1 MVRISFVS
9 VRTEPSID
17 GVTGKIDG
25 LGVDWVYTSPGF
37 GVTRWNCSQGRRELS
52 EEKEQLWHV
61 IGFIHTGAYILHFR
75 GQEVLIDSTSVVF
88 YNPAEPFQSEHPFG
102 CHDHGS
108 ALILRRET
116 LLDVMTCFDP
126 SAEERPDALFTSIHR
141 KGFSEAYVLQRLL
154 VECAAT
160 GETPDPLAVEAA
172 TLGLLGKIAEGCSRQ
187 EEGRPAPRRDPDR
200 ARRRYVEDAK
210 SFLQRRFRERLRLD
224 DIARELYVSTFHLC
238 RLFKEETGLPLHR
251 YLNRLRLREAM
262 DPVVEG
268 HKDLGD
274 LALDL
279 GFSSH
284 SHFTA
289 AFKKEFGRSPAEV
302 RRLAKTSRL

>member
-1 MVRISFVS
+1 MG

-37 GVTRWNCSQGRRELS
+37 AVTLWNCSQGRRELS

-75 GQEVLIDSTSVVF
+75 GEEVLIDSTSLVF
-88 YNPAEPFQSEHPFG
+88 YNPAEPFQSSHPFG

-126 SAEERPDALFTSIHR
+126 SAEDRPDAVFTAIHR
-141 KGFSEAYVLQRLL
+141 KGFSDSYLLQRLL
-154 VECAAT
+154 VESVR
-160 GETPDPLAVEAA
+160 EMPDPLAVEAA
-172 TLGLLGKIAEGCSRQ
+172 TLRLLGKIAEGCSRQ
-187 EEGRPAPRRDPDR
+187 EERRPAPRRETDR

-210 SFLQRRFRERLRLD
+210 SLLQGRFRERLRLD
-224 DIARELYVSTFHLC
+224 DVARELYVSTFHLC

-262 DPVVEG
+262 EPVVEG
-268 HKDLGD
+268 QKDLGE
-274 LALDL
+274 LALAL

>member
-1 MVRISFVS
+1 MG
-9 VRTEPSID
+9 VRTEPFID
-17 GVTGKIDG
+17 GVTGKIEG

-37 GVTRWNCSQGRRELS
+37 AVTRWNCSQGRRELS

-75 GQEVLIDSTSVVF
+75 GEEVLIDSTSLVF
-88 YNPAEPFQSEHPFG
+88 YNPAEPFQSSHPFG

-126 SAEERPDALFTSIHR
+126 SAEERPDAVFTAIHR
-141 KGFSEAYVLQRLL
+141 KGFSDSYLLQRLL
-154 VECAAT
+154 VESIR
-160 GETPDPLAVEAA
+160 ETPDPLAVEAA
-172 TLGLLGKIAEGCSRQ
+172 TLRLLGKIAEGCSRQ
-187 EEGRPAPRRDPDR
+187 GERPPAPRRETDR

-210 SFLQRRFRERLRLD
+210 SLLQGRFRERLRLD
-224 DIARELYVSTFHLC
+224 DVARELYVSTFHLC

-262 DPVVEG
+262 EPVVEG
-268 HKDLGD
+268 QKDLGE

>member
-1 MVRISFVS
+1 VS

-17 GVTGKIDG
+17 GITGTITG
-25 LGVDWVYTSPGF
+25 LGIDWIYTSPGF
-37 GVTRWNCSQGRRELS
+37 GISRWNCSHGRRELS

-61 IGFIHTGAYILHFR
+61 IGFIHTGAYDLHFR

-102 CHDHGS
+102 CHDRGS

-141 KGFSEAYVLQRLL
+141 KGFSEAYLLQRLL
-154 VECAAT
+154 LERAT
-160 GETPDPLAVEAA
+160 GETPDPLAIEAA
-172 TLGLLGKIAEGCSRQ
+172 TLRLLGELAEGCSRQ
-187 EEGRPAPRRDPDR
+187 EEGRPALRRDSDR
-200 ARRRYVEDAK
+200 ARRRYAEDAK
-210 SFLQRRFRERLRLD
+210 SLLQRRFRDPLRLD

-262 DPVVEG
+262 VPVMEG
-268 HKDLGD
+268 QGDLGE